1 MLAAAFSD
9 LPSVDLSGQLY
20 VGDQHVGGLPH
31 APCHRFF
38 PGARVDHVVTFLSQR
53 FNCEFADKGS
63 SSTTSM
69 RTVTSQR
76 SEI

>member
-38 PGARVDHVVTFLSQR
+38 PSARVDHFVTFLSQR
-53 FNCEFADKGS
+53 FNCEFADKGVVLDNEYAHGNF
-63 SSTTSM
+63 STF
-69 RTVTSQR
+69 
-76 SEI
+76 